1 MKQFFF
7 FYKCCK
13 INIDFLKK
21 CYFLFKLTFIFLIF
35 RLLQRVNDQNQEI
48 NRLMETIREMGIR
61 EKKWDE
67 VKRAMRGQ
75 EIELSQLREENYNY
89 ENLVKRLRKELE
101 EKNGLKL

>member
-1 MKQFFF
+1 M
-7 FYKCCK
+7 
-13 INIDFLKK
+13 
-21 CYFLFKLTFIFLIF
+21 
-35 RLLQRVNDQNQEI
+35 LQRVNDQNQEI

>member
-1 MKQFFF
+1 
-7 FYKCCK
+7 
-13 INIDFLKK
+13 
-21 CYFLFKLTFIFLIF
+21 
-35 RLLQRVNDQNQEI
+35 
-48 NRLMETIREMGIR
+48 METIREMGIR

-89 ENLVKRLRKELE
+89 ENLVKRLRKELD

>member
-1 MKQFFF
+1 
-7 FYKCCK
+7 
-13 INIDFLKK
+13 
-21 CYFLFKLTFIFLIF
+21 
-35 RLLQRVNDQNQEI
+35 
-48 NRLMETIREMGIR
+48 METIREMGIR

-101 EKNGLKL
+101 EKNG